1 MIKPNPLMIKN
12 YHLDCPPS
20 TDHMILKQPLW
31 EKVQFSYYN
40 GRFSPFQPPF
50 FKNVTLHADL
60 LPLFDSFSLLA
71 GDFQDKLNIFGLFR
85 TPFFLGGWKKF
96 RYFELYLPARL

>member
-1 MIKPNPLMIKN
+1 MIKN

-50 FKNVTLHADL
+50 FKNVALHADL

-85 TPFFLGGWKKF
+85 TPFFLGGGWKKL
-96 RYFELYLPARL
+96 RYFELYLPVRL